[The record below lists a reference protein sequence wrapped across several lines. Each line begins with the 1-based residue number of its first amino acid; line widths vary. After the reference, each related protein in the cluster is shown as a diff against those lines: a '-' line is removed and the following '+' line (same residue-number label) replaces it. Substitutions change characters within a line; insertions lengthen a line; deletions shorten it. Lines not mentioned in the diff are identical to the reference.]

1 MFLLFNE
8 NIELNCFGLE
18 KYTKRNIIKKANK
31 DYVKSNNENYNDFSD
46 SNNNIDSIIENPSK
60 EKTNNEKIME
70 IGRFKFD
77 FSDYE
82 IIE

>member
-18 KYTKRNIIKKANK
+18 KYTKRNIIKRANK
-31 DYVKSNNENYNDFSD
+31 DYIKNSNENNSD
-46 SNNNIDSIIENPSK
+46 LGASITDSIIDNPETGK
-60 EKTNNEKIME
+60 INNEKIME

>member
-1 MFLLFNE
+1 M
-8 NIELNCFGLE
+8 E
-18 KYTKRNIIKKANK
+18 KYTKRNIIKRANK
-31 DYVKSNNENYNDFSD
+31 DYIKNNNENDSD
-46 SNNNIDSIIENPSK
+46 LGASINSSDSIIDNPEK
-60 EKTNNEKIME
+60 EKINNEKIME